1 MSCEWQE
8 SVNLVIRK
16 TVVIGNHECLF
27 TVKLGE
33 EFCSEKEMGRT
44 RLKLLRDR
52 SLFME
57 GGEGKNK
64 GGGHMYK

>member
-1 MSCEWQE
+1 MCQNSLGCKSIQIYNRRNAVLMSCEWQE

-33 EFCSEKEMGRT
+33 EFAVKKKWAERG
-44 RLKLLRDR
+44 
-52 SLFME
+52 
-57 GGEGKNK
+57 
-64 GGGHMYK
+64 